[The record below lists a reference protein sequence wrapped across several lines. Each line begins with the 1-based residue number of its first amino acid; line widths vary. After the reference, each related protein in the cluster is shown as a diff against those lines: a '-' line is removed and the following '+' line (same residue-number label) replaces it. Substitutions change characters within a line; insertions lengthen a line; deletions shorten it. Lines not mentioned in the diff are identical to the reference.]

1 MLVDLLPIVI
11 NLEFKKVF
19 KQLAQAIYRN
29 TPFLGLRKFYF
40 NTYAHLVKNRKV
52 IANVDG
58 VDFELEL
65 GELIDLAL
73 YLGKFEP
80 TVVNAIKH
88 FCQPGMVVFD
98 IGANIGAHGLRLG
111 SIVGEKGCVYAFEPT
126 TIAFTKLERNLALN
140 PQFNVST
147 FRLALSDE
155 KQTKRTISFRSSWR
169 TDGSQKDSTCEV
181 NFVRLDDWA
190 KTNRVN
196 HVDLIKLDVDGNEF
210 GVLSGG
216 RELLKRCQ
224 PTFLMEMVGPHF
236 SDPSRNPFIFLESID
251 YEFSNID
258 TGVKYSGAEEMSY
271 LIASDDDKMT
281 TSMNILAVAKRA

>member
-1 MLVDLLPIVI
+1 ML
-11 NLEFKKVF
+11 
-19 KQLAQAIYRN
+19 KQLAHVIYRN
-29 TPFLGLRKFYF
+29 TPFQGLRRFYF
-40 NTYAHLVKNRKV
+40 NTYAHIVKNRRV
-52 IANVDG
+52 ITDVDG
-58 VDFELEL
+58 VNYELEL

-73 YLGKFEP
+73 YLGKFEL

-111 SIVGEKGCVYAFEPT
+111 SIVGNKGRVYAFEPT
-126 TIAFTKLERNLALN
+126 TIAYTKLERNLALD
-140 PQFNVST
+140 PQLNVSI
-147 FRLALSDE
+147 FRLALAD
-155 KQTKRTISFRSSWR
+155 KTQTRCTISFRSSWR

-181 NFVRLDDWA
+181 DFVRLDDWA
-190 KTNRVN
+190 KSNDVS

-216 RELLKRCQ
+216 KELLERCQ

-236 SDPSRNPFIFLESID
+236 ADSSRNPFIFLESIG

-258 TGVKYSGAEEMSY
+258 TGTKYPGAEEMSH

-281 TSMNILAVAKRA
+281 TSMNILATARRA

>member
-1 MLVDLLPIVI
+1 MIFV
-11 NLEFKKVF
+11 K
-19 KQLAQAIYRN
+19 LANSIYRN
-29 TPFLGLRKFYF
+29 TPFLGLRKFF
-40 NTYAHLVKNRKV
+40 FDTYSRVVRNRQV
-52 IANVDG
+52 VANIDG
-58 VDFELEL
+58 VRFDLEL

-80 TVVNAIKH
+80 TVVNAIKR
-88 FCQPGMVVFD
+88 FCQPSMVVFD

-111 SIVGEKGCVYAFEPT
+111 CVVGEKGRVYAFEPT
-126 TIAFTKLERNLALN
+126 TIAYTKLERNLALN
-140 PQFNVST
+140 PQLNVST

-155 KQTKRTISFRSSWR
+155 TQTRRTISFRSSWR

-181 NFVRLDDWA
+181 DFVRLDDWA
-190 KTNRVN
+190 RTNNVS

-236 SDPSRNPFIFLESID
+236 ADPARNPFLFLESIG
-251 YEFSNID
+251 YQFSNID
-258 TGVKYSGAEEMSY
+258 TETKYSGAEEMSH

>member
-1 MLVDLLPIVI
+1 M
-11 NLEFKKVF
+11 
-19 KQLAQAIYRN
+19 
-29 TPFLGLRKFYF
+29 
-40 NTYAHLVKNRKV
+40 VKNRQLV
-52 IANVDG
+52 ANIDG
-58 VDFELEL
+58 VRFSLEL

-73 YLGKFEP
+73 YLGSFEP
-80 TVVNAIKH
+80 TVVNAIKR
-88 FCQPGMVVFD
+88 FCQPSMVVFD

-111 SIVGEKGCVYAFEPT
+111 CIVGNKGRVYAFEPT

-140 PQFNVST
+140 RQLNVSA

-155 KQTKRTISFRSSWR
+155 TQTRRTMSFRSSWR

-181 NFVRLDDWA
+181 DFVRLDDWA
-190 KTNRVN
+190 RTNNVS

-236 SDPSRNPFIFLESID
+236 ADPARNPLLFLESIG
-251 YEFSNID
+251 YKFSNID
-258 TGVKYSGAEEMSY
+258 TGAKYSGAEEMSR
-271 LIASDDDKMT
+271 LIASDDDEMT
-281 TSMNILAVAKRA
+281 TSINVLAVAERA

>member
-1 MLVDLLPIVI
+1 M
-11 NLEFKKVF
+11 
-19 KQLAQAIYRN
+19 
-29 TPFLGLRKFYF
+29 
-40 NTYAHLVKNRKV
+40 VKNRQLV
-52 IANVDG
+52 ANIDG
-58 VDFELEL
+58 VRFSLEL

-73 YLGKFEP
+73 YLGSFEP
-80 TVVNAIKH
+80 TVVNAIKR
-88 FCQPGMVVFD
+88 FCQPSMVVFD

-111 SIVGEKGCVYAFEPT
+111 CIVGNKGRVYAFEPT

-140 PQFNVST
+140 RQLNVSA

-155 KQTKRTISFRSSWR
+155 IQTRRTMSFRSSWR

-181 NFVRLDDWA
+181 DFVRLDDWA
-190 KTNRVN
+190 RTNNVS

-236 SDPSRNPFIFLESID
+236 ADPARNPLLFLESIG
-251 YEFSNID
+251 YKFSNID
-258 TGVKYSGAEEMSY
+258 TGAKYSGAEEMSR

-281 TSMNILAVAKRA
+281 TSINVLAVAERA